1 MRNAIRSKLV
11 AAGVAIVTVA
21 AAVPAA
27 ATEDSSNDF
36 THEEIVRGLLLGEG
50 PVADKVGLEVERP
63 SFGSESDAEITELQ
77 DRFVAQV
84 VAEKATDEVIN
95 QLASGDPWQVEDGLR
110 DLTKIAEGEASK
122 IASDAAGGVEISP
135 QCGFVAVCG
144 AVSVA
149 VAALGAATLVVVANL
164 FMTVNAAVIDH
175 NSAEPIAIDQHVAAV
190 TSSLEGAATVG

>member
-1 MRNAIRSKLV
+1 M
-11 AAGVAIVTVA
+11 
-21 AAVPAA
+21 
-27 ATEDSSNDF
+27 
-36 THEEIVRGLLLGEG
+36 
-50 PVADKVGLEVERP
+50 GLEVERP